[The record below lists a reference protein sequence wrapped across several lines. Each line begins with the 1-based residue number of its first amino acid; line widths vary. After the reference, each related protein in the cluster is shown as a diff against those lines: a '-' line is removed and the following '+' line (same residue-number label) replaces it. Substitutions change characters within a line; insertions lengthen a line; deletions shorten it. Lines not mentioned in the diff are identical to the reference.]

1 MASESVNYKG
11 RILVVDDEV
20 PVGKVLQ
27 QWLLSEEYMVDY
39 ANNFAEVEKAFARG
53 TYDLVTLDIMMPEV
67 DGLQTLQWLRE
78 HHPDVGVVMATALSN
93 FDTVLEALR
102 GGAIDYLLKPFN
114 MDLVSE
120 EIARA
125 MERQRLVA
133 ENRAYEEHLE
143 KLVAERT
150 AQLEQAYGQLQQQVR
165 ELEARDCLVQLQM
178 SPPEHIEEA
187 YRESLRVIGN
197 VFQAQRV
204 GLYSADL
211 GGRELRLVAAL
222 GWNIVGLV
230 ENERELV
237 DVPTIAIEPAES
249 PVARAFVEGTAQQ
262 MGGIAVP
269 VLFNEETLGVLWI
282 ESECAGDA
290 ALNAAWRLGRE
301 VALVLRMVQM
311 ADDLEQGRVEVDELL
326 RM

>member
-1 MASESVNYKG
+1 M
-11 RILVVDDEV
+11 
-20 PVGKVLQ
+20 
-27 QWLLSEEYMVDY
+27 
-39 ANNFAEVEKAFARG
+39 
-53 TYDLVTLDIMMPEV
+53 
-67 DGLQTLQWLRE
+67 
-78 HHPDVGVVMATALSN
+78 
-93 FDTVLEALR
+93 
-102 GGAIDYLLKPFN
+102 
-114 MDLVSE
+114 
-120 EIARA
+120 
-125 MERQRLVA
+125 
-133 ENRAYEEHLE
+133 
-143 KLVAERT
+143 
-150 AQLEQAYGQLQQQVR
+150 R

-326 RM
+326 RME